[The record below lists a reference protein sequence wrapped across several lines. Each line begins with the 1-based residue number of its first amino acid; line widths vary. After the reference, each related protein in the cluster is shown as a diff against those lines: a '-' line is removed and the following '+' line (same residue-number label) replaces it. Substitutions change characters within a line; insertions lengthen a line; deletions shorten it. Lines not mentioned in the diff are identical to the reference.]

1 ASLTALSHAME
12 DQVLGSQDDPL
23 VIANFQ
29 KERYY
34 RQETRR
40 YRQLA
45 QYSSQIYVLA
55 APETDFAQVQE
66 PYETI
71 AFHPDDPL
79 AQEWHLVVLGTHY
92 AACLVCRERLSD
104 SPLMD
109 QARRFEGIWT
119 FDRVVSQTAARLLLQ
134 RVLHYQPRLREKV
147 HQVLQRYELTAPATT
162 NLPGIHPGPFVER
175 LVTYLQSSQYKILK
189 AYRALSDQERQ

>member
-1 ASLTALSHAME
+1 MEFLPSLLQDVLQAHPHLRPQIYFKASLTALSHAME

-45 QYSSQIYVLA
+45 QYSSQVYVLA
-55 APETDFAQVQE
+55 APETDFAQVRE

-71 AFHPDDPL
+71 AFHPD
-79 AQEWHLVVLGTHY
+79 
-92 AACLVCRERLSD
+92 
-104 SPLMD
+104 
-109 QARRFEGIWT
+109 
-119 FDRVVSQTAARLLLQ
+119 
-134 RVLHYQPRLREKV
+134 
-147 HQVLQRYELTAPATT
+147 
-162 NLPGIHPGPFVER
+162 
-175 LVTYLQSSQYKILK
+175 
-189 AYRALSDQERQ
+189 